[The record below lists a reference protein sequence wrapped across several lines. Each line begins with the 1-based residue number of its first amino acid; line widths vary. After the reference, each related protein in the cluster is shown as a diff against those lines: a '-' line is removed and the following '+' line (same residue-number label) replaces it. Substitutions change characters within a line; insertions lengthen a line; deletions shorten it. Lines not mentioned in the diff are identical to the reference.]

1 MGDGFLL
8 GTDTSARTVAAGC
21 ASRWASVEG
30 FRS

>member
-8 GTDTSARTVAAGC
+8 GTDTSARTVTAGC